1 MIALRVL
8 GAFHLA
14 KRLQKVPKMSFTQ
27 FDDVVPPGVTNLRMG
42 SPAIKTLNKSVQIMK
57 NAAELKLVD
66 TINAYFYVT
75 MYSITSSLD
84 LYTLHF
90 KPS

>member
-1 MIALRVL
+1 MIAFRVLRV
-8 GAFHLA
+8 FHLA
-14 KRLQKVPKMSFTQ
+14 NRQQKVRKMSFTQ

-42 SPAIKTLNKSVQIMK
+42 SPAIKTLKKSVLIMK

-66 TINAYFYVT
+66 MINPYHYVT
-75 MYSITSSLD
+75 VHGITSLD
-84 LYTLHF
+84 LYTLNL